1 MREKNVTVWLSYD
14 LILASFQHSQFLF
27 KPGFGFVKFTLNFQI
42 LNYLTI
48 QNLERRTNC
57 LQNFNFFLTI
67 YAPRNAINPEQ

>member
-48 QNLERRTNC
+48 QNLERRTNFVYKI
-57 LQNFNFFLTI
+57 LTFF
-67 YAPRNAINPEQ
+67 